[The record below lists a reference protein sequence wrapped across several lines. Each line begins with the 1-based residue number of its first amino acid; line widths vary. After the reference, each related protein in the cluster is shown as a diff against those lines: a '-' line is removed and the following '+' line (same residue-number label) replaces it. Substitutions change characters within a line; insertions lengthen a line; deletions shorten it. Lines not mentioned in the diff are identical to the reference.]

1 MEEKKLELAI
11 NRMVEDVNLYS
22 RNVERAKIKNLP
34 LIERE
39 YFSRKQGIEDAMF
52 HLGYRLEEDGK
63 RADRKKLRY
72 TRLPCHRNCVSRHR
86 AAVDCRAAAPNLW
99 QATALLWAH

>member
-11 NRMVEDVNLYS
+11 NRRVEDVNIYS

-39 YFSRKQGIEDAMF
+39 YFSRNQGIADAMF

-63 RADRKKLRY
+63 RADRKNGLEYMHYK
-72 TRLPCHRNCVSRHR
+72 
-86 AAVDCRAAAPNLW
+86 AVKDKGLW
-99 QATALLWAH
+99 K

>member
-11 NRMVEDVNLYS
+11 NRMVEEVNLYL

-39 YFSRKQGIEDAMF
+39 YFSRKQGIADAMF
-52 HLGYRLEEDGK
+52 HLRYRLEEDGK
-63 RADRKKLRY
+63 RADRKNSLEYMHYK
-72 TRLPCHRNCVSRHR
+72 
-86 AAVDCRAAAPNLW
+86 AVKDKELW
-99 QATALLWAH
+99 K

>member
-11 NRMVEDVNLYS
+11 DRIVEDVNLYS

-39 YFSRKQGIEDAMF
+39 YFSRIQGIRDAMF
-52 HLGYRLEEDGK
+52 HLGYRLIEDGK
-63 RADRKKLRY
+63 RADMEDGVGAIEYIHYKAIKR
-72 TRLPCHRNCVSRHR
+72 
-86 AAVDCRAAAPNLW
+86 
-99 QATALLWAH
+99 

>member
-11 NRMVEDVNLYS
+11 NRMVKEVNLYS
-22 RNVERAKIKNLP
+22 RNVERAKIKNLR

-39 YFSRKQGIEDAMF
+39 YFSRSQGIGDAMF

-63 RADRKKLRY
+63 RADREDGVGGIEYMHYKAIK
-72 TRLPCHRNCVSRHR
+72 
-86 AAVDCRAAAPNLW
+86 DKELW
-99 QATALLWAH
+99 K

>member
-22 RNVERAKIKNLP
+22 RNVERAKIKNLR

-39 YFSRKQGIEDAMF
+39 YFSRSQGIGDAMF

-63 RADRKKLRY
+63 RADRKNGLEYMHYKAIKDR
-72 TRLPCHRNCVSRHR
+72 
-86 AAVDCRAAAPNLW
+86 DLW
-99 QATALLWAH
+99 K

>member
-34 LIERE
+34 LIERQ
-39 YFSRKQGIEDAMF
+39 YFSRNQGIADAMF

-63 RADRKKLRY
+63 RADRKNGLEYMHYK
-72 TRLPCHRNCVSRHR
+72 
-86 AAVDCRAAAPNLW
+86 AVKDKELW
-99 QATALLWAH
+99 K

>member
-11 NRMVEDVNLYS
+11 NRMVEEVNLYS

-39 YFSRKQGIEDAMF
+39 YFSRNQGIADAMF

-63 RADRKKLRY
+63 RADRKNGLEYMHYK
-72 TRLPCHRNCVSRHR
+72 
-86 AAVDCRAAAPNLW
+86 AVKDKELW
-99 QATALLWAH
+99 K

>member
-11 NRMVEDVNLYS
+11 NRMVEEVNLYS
-22 RNVERAKIKNLP
+22 RNVERAKIKNLR

-39 YFSRKQGIEDAMF
+39 YFSRSQGIGDAMF

-63 RADRKKLRY
+63 RADRKNGLEYMHYK
-72 TRLPCHRNCVSRHR
+72 
-86 AAVDCRAAAPNLW
+86 AVKDKELW
-99 QATALLWAH
+99 K

>member
-11 NRMVEDVNLYS
+11 NRMVEEVNLYS
-22 RNVERAKIKNLP
+22 RNVERAKIKNLR

-39 YFSRKQGIEDAMF
+39 YFSRSQGIGDAMF

-63 RADRKKLRY
+63 RADKKNGLEY
-72 TRLPCHRNCVSRHR
+72 MHYK
-86 AAVDCRAAAPNLW
+86 AVKDKELW
-99 QATALLWAH
+99 K

>member
-1 MEEKKLELAI
+1 MEDKKLELAI

-22 RNVERAKIKNLP
+22 RNIERAKIKNLP

-39 YFSRKQGIEDAMF
+39 YFSRNLGIRDAMF

-63 RADRKKLRY
+63 RADRKDGVGNIEYMHYK
-72 TRLPCHRNCVSRHR
+72 
-86 AAVDCRAAAPNLW
+86 AIKDKELW
-99 QATALLWAH
+99 K

>member
-11 NRMVEDVNLYS
+11 DRMVEDVNLYS

-39 YFSRKQGIEDAMF
+39 YFSRNLGIRDAMF

-63 RADRKKLRY
+63 RADRKNGLEYMHYK
-72 TRLPCHRNCVSRHR
+72 
-86 AAVDCRAAAPNLW
+86 AVKDKALW
-99 QATALLWAH
+99 K

>member
-22 RNVERAKIKNLP
+22 RNVERAKIKNLR

-39 YFSRKQGIEDAMF
+39 YFSRSQGIGDAMF

-63 RADRKKLRY
+63 RADREDGVDAIEYMHYKAVKDKKL
-72 TRLPCHRNCVSRHR
+72 
-86 AAVDCRAAAPNLW
+86 W
-99 QATALLWAH
+99 K

>member
-11 NRMVEDVNLYS
+11 NRMIEEVNLYS

-39 YFSRKQGIEDAMF
+39 YLSRSQGIGDAMF

-63 RADRKKLRY
+63 RADRKNGLEYMHYKAIKDR
-72 TRLPCHRNCVSRHR
+72 
-86 AAVDCRAAAPNLW
+86 DLW
-99 QATALLWAH
+99 K